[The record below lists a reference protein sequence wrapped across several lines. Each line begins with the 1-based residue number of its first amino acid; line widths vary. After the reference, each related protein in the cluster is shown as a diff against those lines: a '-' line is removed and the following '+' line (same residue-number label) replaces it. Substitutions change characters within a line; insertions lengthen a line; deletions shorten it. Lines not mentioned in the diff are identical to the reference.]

1 METYARD
8 VIQHAEGIKAK
19 HPDLPVFLFG
29 HSMGGTVA
37 ALSVILRPDLFKGMV
52 LSAPTIIADPQN
64 SGFFLKLGLKV
75 ITAISP
81 SFGVRQLDCEG
92 ISRIPEEV
100 NEICEH

>member
-1 METYARD
+1 M
-8 VIQHAEGIKAK
+8 
-19 HPDLPVFLFG
+19 
-29 HSMGGTVA
+29 
-37 ALSVILRPDLFKGMV
+37 
-52 LSAPTIIADPQN
+52 
-64 SGFFLKLGLKV
+64 SGNLYVPPMMQKLGLKV